1 MKNKLFVALLVFCV
15 AVFCV
20 SVFSSP
26 VTAHTEKE
34 LEAAPVALSEKSETA
49 LNSARF
55 LNMLNHNYIYGTDF
69 EDVDVMVNGCVPAL
83 LSSRE
88 EDFIASGI
96 VASFMYDMYGV
107 EIVDMSALNADFPQ
121 KEGYLYI
128 IPKGFTSY
136 EHKDADVRMNEDGT
150 FFVTTAVTVT
160 THDGEQYEAKA
171 VSLFVEN
178 EASAFGY
185 NIVSSEILTV
195 DNCLAI

>member
-1 MKNKLFVALLVFCV
+1 MKNKLFVMLLILCIALVG
-15 AVFCV
+15 V

-26 VTAHTEKE
+26 VTTLAEKE
-34 LEAAPVALSEKSETA
+34 VEATPVALAEKSEA
-49 LNSARF
+49 SINGARF

-69 EDVDVMVNGCVPAL
+69 ENVDVMVNGCVPAL

-88 EDFIASGI
+88 EDFISSGI
-96 VASFMYDMYGV
+96 VASFMNDMYGI

-136 EHKDADVRMNEDGT
+136 EHSDAEVRLNEDGT
-150 FFVTTAVTVT
+150 FTVITKVIVT
-160 THDGEQYEAKA
+160 THEGEQYEAKA

-178 EASAFGY
+178 DASAFGY
-185 NIVSSEILTV
+185 NIVSSEILTSH
-195 DNCLAI
+195 NCLDI